1 MPPASF
7 KNAAFRTRR
16 AALKCQKSSSA
27 PSCSRCAGIG
37 ALLSQTAA
45 LPTFGPTTLSNQGG
59 QPPLCT
65 RGCCRDATGPG
76 PRFHLVSPRCRPA
89 PPRSPRCSAS
99 QGKALPGT
107 GRASEQLVYVKTARS
122 ETSTNTSHNTRC
134 ARPARPHPGSGLAAR
149 SCLRQVFELNVA
161 ADTIAVRAALRSMPG
176 SNRTT
181 SDLSLKS
188 VAACPGAHFT

>member
-1 MPPASF
+1 MQLSEHAVPPSSV
-7 KNAAFRTRR
+7 K
-16 AALKCQKSSSA
+16 KSSSA
-27 PSCSRCAGIG
+27 PSCSGCAGKG
-37 ALLSQTAA
+37 ARLSQTAA

-76 PRFHLVSPRCRPA
+76 LRFHIVSPRCRPA

-107 GRASEQLVYVKTARS
+107 GRAYEQFVSVKTARS
-122 ETSTNTSHNTRC
+122 ETSTYTSRNTRC
-134 ARPARPHPGSGLAAR
+134 ARPARPHPGSGLAKR
-149 SCLRQVFELNVA
+149 SCLRKAFELHMAVV
-161 ADTIAVRAALRSMPG
+161 TIAVRAALRSMPG

-181 SDLSLKS
+181 SELSLKS
-188 VAACPGAHFT
+188 VAACPGANLT